1 MNALFMAAM
10 IIESI
15 FALGFISVPGLM
27 LGQFG
32 VVLNETA
39 TVFARLFGSA
49 MLSFPVL
56 LWYGRRSDKPEFKK
70 GVVRGLFM
78 YYLVSTPHPAAHP
91 DRRPDEPQGLDHRRP
106 APGVPGLVRIVR
118 IQKGLNGTN
127 LACGPSPELSGR
139 SLAFRKFPRG

>member
-78 YYLVSTPHPAAHP
+78 HYLVSTPILLLTQTA
-91 DRRPDEPQGLDHRRP
+91 GLMNPKGWIIVVLHL
-106 APGVPGLVRIVR
+106 VFLVWFGLY
-118 IQKGLNGTN
+118 
-127 LACGPSPELSGR
+127 
-139 SLAFRKFPRG
+139 AFKKD